1 MLWSTPS
8 ASAMLISDAPP
19 WLMNGS
25 GMPVI
30 GMIPIT
36 MPTFTNSWNRS
47 IAATPQ
53 AKIVP
58 NGSFERQ
65 PRDEHAPQERD
76 EQREDHER
84 ADEAELLG
92 EDREHEVRVLD
103 RQQALGVLGAVREA
117 DARTSRPSST
127 AICAWSSW

>member
-1 MLWSTPS
+1 
-8 ASAMLISDAPP
+8 MLISDAPP

-30 GMIPIT
+30 GMIPMT
-36 MPTFTNSWNRS
+36 MPTLTNSWNSS

-65 PRDEHAPQERD
+65 PATRTRHSSATKSSEH
-76 EQREDHER
+76 DHR
-84 ADEAELLG
+84 
-92 EDREHEVRVLD
+92 RR
-103 RQQALGVLGAVREA
+103 
-117 DARTSRPSST
+117 
-127 AICAWSSW
+127 